1 MNTLIDIAQT
11 VATGGAA
18 TAVIVVV
25 RMFLAHL
32 QDERRDRER
41 SRHQFLQVITND
53 LAHQRRTLAELA
65 RTIAELNSRLRTIA
79 VIDRTVGDEYEEE
92 GV

>member
-32 QDERRDRER
+32 QAERIDRER
-41 SRHQFLQVITND
+41 TRQQFLQVITND
-53 LAHQRRTLAELA
+53 LTHQRQTLAELS
-65 RTIAELNSRLRTIA
+65 RNIAELNSHLHAIGI
-79 VIDRTVGDEYEEE
+79 IDRTVDDPDQEEI
-92 GV
+92 

>member
-1 MNTLIDIAQT
+1 MPSLIELAQT

-32 QDERRDRER
+32 KDERDDRDRTRRE
-41 SRHQFLQVITND
+41 FLDVITNHCEHQTESVD
-53 LAHQRRTLAELA
+53 RLAHAVT
-65 RTIAELNSRLRTIA
+65 ELNVRLSGP
-79 VIDRTVGDEYEEE
+79 VIDRTARGE
-92 GV
+92 